1 MRESEFEQ
9 LVEQYQR
16 LVYTICFQMTRDR
29 DTAED
34 LVQET
39 FLSAYLHRDRC
50 NPENIRPWLCRIATN
65 KAKDLL
71 KSAYHRKVALA
82 DEDQEL
88 ALMGETS
95 PPEDLVIDSAMKDQI
110 AQQIRAL
117 HEPYLQVSVL
127 YFLEQMPVEEIAARL
142 GRPVKTVHT
151 QLYRAKR
158 ILQQQLL
165 KGGIIHDSV

>member
-9 LVEQYQR
+9 LVEQYQW
-16 LVYTICFQMTRDR
+16 LVYTICFQLTRDR
-29 DTAED
+29 DAAED

-82 DEDQEL
+82 DDDSEPVFV
-88 ALMGETS
+88 GETS
-95 PPEDLVIDSAMKDQI
+95 PPDDLVIDEAMRKEIEQV
-110 AQQIRAL
+110 IRSL

-127 YFLEQMPVEEIAARL
+127 YFLEQKPIDEIAVRL

-151 QLYRAKR
+151 QLYRAR
-158 ILQQQLL
+158 RMLQQQLI
-165 KGGIIHDSV
+165 KGGIIRDSV

>member
-16 LVYTICFQMTRDR
+16 LVYTICFQLTRDR
-29 DTAED
+29 DAAED

-82 DEDQEL
+82 DEEQEFPF
-88 ALMGETS
+88 AGETS
-95 PPEDLVIDSAMKDQI
+95 PPEELVIDAEMRRQI
-110 AQQIRAL
+110 AERIRAL

-127 YFLEQMPVEEIAARL
+127 YFLEQMPIEQIAARL
-142 GRPVKTVHT
+142 DRPVKTVHT

-158 ILQQQLL
+158 ILREQLI
-165 KGGIIHDSV
+165 KGGIVHDSV